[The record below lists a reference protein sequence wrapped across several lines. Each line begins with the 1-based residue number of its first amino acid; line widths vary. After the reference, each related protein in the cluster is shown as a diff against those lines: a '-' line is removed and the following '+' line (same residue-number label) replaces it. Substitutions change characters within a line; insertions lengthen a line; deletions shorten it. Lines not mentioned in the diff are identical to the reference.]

1 MTGLKLTAPRK
12 RDRQRPL
19 HRSRPA
25 VAMRWV
31 LMALMLAAAAGF
43 GVHPAWALTPAGTI
57 IQNRATVDYTM
68 SGANISIYSTTT
80 LTPVAEIVDVSVA
93 PAMAGTTPV
102 APPFPT
108 FGELLY
114 FAVTNSGNSTENFA
128 LTVNG
133 VVAGNDFDP
142 DNPVVAIDAGT
153 LGVFEGTGT
162 DTLYSGPIPVP
173 GETTI
178 YVWVISDIL
187 DTALNPGDIGRVTLE
202 AVHQNAPAST
212 APGTIYLGSGPGG
225 TDLVLGASG
234 GHAAANGAYVI
245 VTTSLSVVKSVA
257 AIAGTVGGL
266 PVAIPITGARITY
279 QLDVIVTGTGT
290 AVAVTITDPIPVN
303 TTYVSG
309 SMTLDPDG
317 PGLSPAAGMT
327 DTNAD
332 YPADRGEF
340 TGAAVRMRLGDLTA
354 GTRTITFQVTID

>member
-1 MTGLKLTAPRK
+1 MTETGYSAGSRGGLEVTTPPGQGLCRV
-12 RDRQRPL
+12 L
-19 HRSRPA
+19 
-25 VAMRWV
+25 VAM
-31 LMALMLAAAAGF
+31 ALAAAAVI
-43 GVHPAWALTPAGTI
+43 GVNPAWALTPAGTV
-57 IQNRATVDYTM
+57 IQNRATMDYTM
-68 SGANISIYSTTT
+68 SGVNITSYSTTT

-102 APPFPT
+102 VPPFPT

-142 DNPVVAIDAGT
+142 DNPVVALDAGT
-153 LGVFEGTGT
+153 LGSFEGTGT
-162 DTLYSGPIPVP
+162 DSLYSGPIPVP

-187 DTALNPGDIGRVTLE
+187 DSALSPGDIGRVTLE

-245 VTTSLSVVKSVA
+245 VTTSLSVVKSVS
-257 AIAGTVGGL
+257 AIAGTVGGV

-279 QLDVIVTGTGT
+279 QLDVIVAGTGT

-303 TTYVSG
+303 TTYVAG

-317 PGLSPAAGMT
+317 PGPSSPAAMT

-340 TGAAVRMRLGDLTA
+340 TGAAIRVRLGDLTV

>member
-1 MTGLKLTAPRK
+1 MSKAFI
-12 RDRQRPL
+12 
-19 HRSRPA
+19 
-25 VAMRWV
+25 
-31 LMALMLAAAAGF
+31 ALALAAAAVL
-43 GVHPAWALTPAGTI
+43 GVNPAWALTPAGTV
-57 IQNRATVDYTM
+57 IQNRATMDYTM
-68 SGANISIYSTTT
+68 SGLNITSYSTTT
-80 LTPVAEIVDVSVA
+80 LTPVAEIVDVSVT
-93 PAMAGTTPV
+93 PAMTGTTAV
-102 APPFPT
+102 TSPFPT

-153 LGVFEGTGT
+153 LGSFEGTGT

-187 DTALNPGDIGRVTLE
+187 DTPLNPGDVGRVTLE

-234 GHAAANGAYVI
+234 GHAAASGSYVI

-257 AIAGTVGGL
+257 AIAGTVGGV

-279 QLDVIVTGTGT
+279 QLDVIVAGTGT

-303 TTYVSG
+303 TTFVPG

-317 PGLSPAAGMT
+317 PGPSSPVGMT

-340 TGAAVRMRLGDLTA
+340 TGAVIRVRLGDLTI
-354 GTRTITFQVTID
+354 GTRTLTFQVTID